1 MDESNLPPWHRQAI
15 EALDFPLGWMEPCA
29 DPAAW
34 KREGRAAFESLLIE
48 GPAPTDP
55 EPRWIAAERRDGYE
69 LRLVELALSRRCRVR
84 AYLAVPDGEG
94 PFPAAVMLHDHGAFF
109 AIGKEKVF
117 RPFAGDPKAEISAD
131 WMARNYGGRSPGDE
145 LCRRGWVVFAS
156 DALGWGDRECN
167 GYESQQALASNLFN
181 LGSSWAGL
189 VAVED
194 RAAAAF
200 VASLPFVD
208 SSRVAAV
215 GHSFGAY
222 RSWQLA
228 ALSDDV
234 TLCAASC
241 SFGTVAGLMAPGGN
255 RTRGQSAFCMTHP
268 GLSRLM
274 DFPDVAALAAPKPLF
289 LINGLDDPL
298 FPADCVRAA
307 FAKTAAA
314 YRGFGAADAFRAE
327 LRPGGHVFSIA
338 DQNAVFDWLDG
349 ARPARG

>member
-1 MDESNLPPWHRQAI
+1 
-15 EALDFPLGWMEPCA
+15 
-29 DPAAW
+29 
-34 KREGRAAFESLLIE
+34 
-48 GPAPTDP
+48 
-55 EPRWIAAERRDGYE
+55 
-69 LRLVELALSRRCRVR
+69 
-84 AYLAVPDGEG
+84 
-94 PFPAAVMLHDHGAFF
+94 
-109 AIGKEKVF
+109 
-117 RPFAGDPKAEISAD
+117 
-131 WMARNYGGRSPGDE
+131 
-145 LCRRGWVVFAS
+145 VVFAS

-268 GLSRLM
+268 GISRLM
-274 DFPDVAALAAPKPLF
+274 DFPDVVRHAAQSPVLN
-289 LINGLDDPL
+289 NGRMKRLPG
-298 FPADCVRAA
+298 R
-307 FAKTAAA
+307 
-314 YRGFGAADAFRAE
+314 
-327 LRPGGHVFSIA
+327 LRPGCVRQDRRCLPGLRGGGRLPRRA
-338 DQNAVFDWLDG
+338 
-349 ARPARG
+349 PARRTRVLDRGPERRIRLAGRRAAGPGLRG